1 MEGLLPHVKY
11 KSSRILEG
19 GVSSEVF
26 LIAVESKKGEEKIV
40 LRTEGGPPAEN
51 SIKTEYLLL
60 EKLHQTKV
68 PCAKPIHLD
77 HSKEILDKDFML
89 MTYLEGT
96 IEIPKIKNFGFL
108 NKMVGILKNIH
119 NVDTKI
125 LPTLPC
131 RFDPTYD
138 LFEFLPNARINKE
151 LKAILKGYDTSY
163 SGKPVLLHGD
173 FWPGNILWTK
183 DEISGVLDWEY
194 AAVGDPVSDLA
205 VASLELKYDYGK
217 RGVDRFLDLY
227 SKNFSID
234 QSRFSLWLIYVS
246 ASTLFFIDEWN
257 LEKARK
263 NIMKRQAKLTI
274 EEEFKFLSS
283 QLS

>member
-68 PCAKPIHLD
+68 PCANPIHLD

-108 NKMVGILKNIH
+108 NKMVEILKNIH
-119 NVDTKI
+119 NVNTEI

-163 SGKPVLLHGD
+163 LGKPVLLHGD

-194 AAVGDPVSDLA
+194 AAIGDPVSDLA

-234 QSRFSLWLIYVS
+234 QSRLSLWLIYVS

-263 NIMKRQAKLTI
+263 NLMKREAMLTI
-274 EEEFKFLSS
+274 EEEIKFLSS
-283 QLS
+283 Q

>member
-26 LIAVESKKGEEKIV
+26 LITVESNKGEEKIV

-173 FWPGNILWTK
+173 FWQGNILWTK

-194 AAVGDPVSDLA
+194 AAIGDPVSDLA

-263 NIMKRQAKLTI
+263 NLMKREAMLTI
-274 EEEFKFLSS
+274 EEEIKFLSS
-283 QLS
+283 Q

>member
-26 LIAVESKKGEEKIV
+26 LITVESKKGEEKIV

-173 FWPGNILWTK
+173 FWPGNILWIK

-194 AAVGDPVSDLA
+194 AAIGDPVSDLA

-234 QSRFSLWLIYVS
+234 QSRLSLWLIYVS

-263 NIMKRQAKLTI
+263 NLMKREAMLTI
-274 EEEFKFLSS
+274 EEEIKFLSS
-283 QLS
+283 Q

>member
-1 MEGLLPHVKY
+1 MEGILPHVKY

-194 AAVGDPVSDLA
+194 AAIGDPVSDLA

-263 NIMKRQAKLTI
+263 NLMKREAMLTI
-274 EEEFKFLSS
+274 EEEIKFLSS
-283 QLS
+283 Q

>member
-131 RFDPTYD
+131 RCDPTYD
-138 LFEFLPNARINKE
+138 LFEFLPNEKINKE

-263 NIMKRQAKLTI
+263 NLMKREAMLTI
-274 EEEFKFLSS
+274 EEEIKFLSS
-283 QLS
+283 Q

>member
-173 FWPGNILWTK
+173 FWQGNILWTK

-194 AAVGDPVSDLA
+194 AAIGDPLSDLA

-234 QSRFSLWLIYVS
+234 QSRLSLWLIYVS

-263 NIMKRQAKLTI
+263 NLMKREAMLTI
-274 EEEFKFLSS
+274 EEEIKFLSS
-283 QLS
+283 Q

>member
-26 LIAVESKKGEEKIV
+26 LIIVESKKGEEKIV
-40 LRTEGGPPAEN
+40 LRTEGGQPAEN

-108 NKMVGILKNIH
+108 NKMVAILKNIH

-194 AAVGDPVSDLA
+194 AAIGDPVSDLA

-234 QSRFSLWLIYVS
+234 QSRLSLWLIYVS

-263 NIMKRQAKLTI
+263 NLMKREAMLTI
-274 EEEFKFLSS
+274 EEEIKFLSS
-283 QLS
+283 Q

>member
-1 MEGLLPHVKY
+1 VEGLLPHVKY

-77 HSKEILDKDFML
+77 NSKEILDKDFML

-194 AAVGDPVSDLA
+194 AAIGDPVSDLA

-234 QSRFSLWLIYVS
+234 QTRFSLWLIYVS

-263 NIMKRQAKLTI
+263 NLMKREAMLTI
-274 EEEFKFLSS
+274 EEEIKFLSS
-283 QLS
+283 Q

>member
-1 MEGLLPHVKY
+1 MEGILPHVKY

-26 LIAVESKKGEEKIV
+26 LITVESKKGEEKIV

-194 AAVGDPVSDLA
+194 AAIGDPVSDLA

-263 NIMKRQAKLTI
+263 NLMKREAMLTI
-274 EEEFKFLSS
+274 EEEIKFLSS
-283 QLS
+283 Q

>member
-77 HSKEILDKDFML
+77 NSKEILDKDFML

-194 AAVGDPVSDLA
+194 AAIGDPVSDLA

-263 NIMKRQAKLTI
+263 NLMKREAMLTI
-274 EEEFKFLSS
+274 EEEIKFLSS
-283 QLS
+283 Q

>member
-26 LIAVESKKGEEKIV
+26 LITVESKKGEEKIV

-194 AAVGDPVSDLA
+194 AAIGDPVSDLA

-263 NIMKRQAKLTI
+263 NLMKREAMLTI
-274 EEEFKFLSS
+274 EEEIKFLSS
-283 QLS
+283 Q

>member
-26 LIAVESKKGEEKIV
+26 LIIVESKKGEEKIV

-51 SIKTEYLLL
+51 SIKTEYLLF

-96 IEIPKIKNFGFL
+96 IEIPEIKNFGFL

-151 LKAILKGYDTSY
+151 LKAILKDYDTSY

-194 AAVGDPVSDLA
+194 AAIGDPVSDLA

-234 QSRFSLWLIYVS
+234 QSRLSLWLIYVS

-263 NIMKRQAKLTI
+263 NLMKREAMLTI
-274 EEEFKFLSS
+274 EEEIKFLSS
-283 QLS
+283 Q

>member
-26 LIAVESKKGEEKIV
+26 LIIVESKKGEEKIV
-40 LRTEGGPPAEN
+40 LRTEGGQPAEN

-194 AAVGDPVSDLA
+194 AAIGDPVSDLA

-234 QSRFSLWLIYVS
+234 QSRLSLWLIYVS

-263 NIMKRQAKLTI
+263 NLMKREAMLTI
-274 EEEFKFLSS
+274 EEEIKFLSS
-283 QLS
+283 Q

>member
-26 LIAVESKKGEEKIV
+26 LIAVESRKGEEKIV

-68 PCAKPIHLD
+68 PCAKPIYLD
-77 HSKEILDKDFML
+77 NSKEILDKDFMI

-194 AAVGDPVSDLA
+194 AAIGDPVSDLA

-263 NIMKRQAKLTI
+263 NLMKREAMLTI
-274 EEEFKFLSS
+274 EEEIKFLSS
-283 QLS
+283 Q

>member
-26 LIAVESKKGEEKIV
+26 LIVVESKKGEEKIV

-138 LFEFLPNARINKE
+138 LFEFLPNEKINKE

-194 AAVGDPVSDLA
+194 AAIGDPVSDLA

-263 NIMKRQAKLTI
+263 NLMKREAMLTI
-274 EEEFKFLSS
+274 EEEIKFLSS
-283 QLS
+283 Q

>member
-26 LIAVESKKGEEKIV
+26 LIVVESKKGEEKIV
-40 LRTEGGPPAEN
+40 LRTEGGQPAEN

-138 LFEFLPNARINKE
+138 LFEFLPNARIIKE

-194 AAVGDPVSDLA
+194 AAIGDPVSDLA

-234 QSRFSLWLIYVS
+234 QSRLSLWLIYVS

-263 NIMKRQAKLTI
+263 NLMRREAMLTI
-274 EEEFKFLSS
+274 EEEIKYLSS
-283 QLS
+283 Q

>member
-138 LFEFLPNARINKE
+138 LFEFLPNARIIKE

-163 SGKPVLLHGD
+163 LGKPVLLHGD

-194 AAVGDPVSDLA
+194 AAIGDPVSDLA

-227 SKNFSID
+227 SKNFSSD
-234 QSRFSLWLIYVS
+234 QSRLSLWLIYVS

-263 NIMKRQAKLTI
+263 NLMKREAMLTI
-274 EEEFKFLSS
+274 EEEIKFLSS
-283 QLS
+283 Q

>member
-26 LIAVESKKGEEKIV
+26 LIVVESKKGEEKIV
-40 LRTEGGPPAEN
+40 LRTEGGQPAEN

-96 IEIPKIKNFGFL
+96 IEIPKIKDFGFL
-108 NKMVGILKNIH
+108 NKMVEILKNIH
-119 NVDTKI
+119 NVDTKT

-194 AAVGDPVSDLA
+194 AAIGDPVSDLA
-205 VASLELKYDYGK
+205 VASLELKYDYGR

-234 QSRFSLWLIYVS
+234 QSRLSLWLIYVS

-263 NIMKRQAKLTI
+263 NLMRREAMLTI
-274 EEEFKFLSS
+274 EEEIKYLSS
-283 QLS
+283 Q

>member
-26 LIAVESKKGEEKIV
+26 LIVVESKKGEEKIV
-40 LRTEGGPPAEN
+40 LRTEGGQPAEN

-77 HSKEILDKDFML
+77 HSKEILDKGFML

-194 AAVGDPVSDLA
+194 AAIGDPVSDLA
-205 VASLELKYDYGK
+205 VASLELKYDYGR

-234 QSRFSLWLIYVS
+234 QSRLSLWLIYVS

-263 NIMKRQAKLTI
+263 NLMRREAMLTI
-274 EEEFKFLSS
+274 EEEIKYLSS
-283 QLS
+283 Q

>member
-138 LFEFLPNARINKE
+138 LFEFLPNEKINKE

-194 AAVGDPVSDLA
+194 AAIGDPVSDLA

-263 NIMKRQAKLTI
+263 NLMKREAMLTI
-274 EEEFKFLSS
+274 EEEIKFLSS
-283 QLS
+283 Q

>member
-26 LIAVESKKGEEKIV
+26 LIVVESKKGEEKIV
-40 LRTEGGPPAEN
+40 LRTEGGQPAEN

-138 LFEFLPNARINKE
+138 LFEFLPNARIIKE

-194 AAVGDPVSDLA
+194 AAIGDPVSDLA

-234 QSRFSLWLIYVS
+234 QSRLSLWLIYVS

-263 NIMKRQAKLTI
+263 NLMKREAMLTI
-274 EEEFKFLSS
+274 EEEIKFLSS
-283 QLS
+283 Q

>member
-26 LIAVESKKGEEKIV
+26 LIIVESKKGEEKIV

-194 AAVGDPVSDLA
+194 AAIGDPVSDLA

-234 QSRFSLWLIYVS
+234 QSRLSLWLIYVS

-263 NIMKRQAKLTI
+263 NLMKREAMLTI
-274 EEEFKFLSS
+274 EEEIKFLSS
-283 QLS
+283 Q

>member
-26 LIAVESKKGEEKIV
+26 LIAVESRKGEEKIV
-40 LRTEGGPPAEN
+40 LRTEAGPPAEN

-194 AAVGDPVSDLA
+194 AAIGDPVSDLA

-234 QSRFSLWLIYVS
+234 QSRLSLWLIYVS

-263 NIMKRQAKLTI
+263 NLMKREAMLTI
-274 EEEFKFLSS
+274 EEEIKFLSS
-283 QLS
+283 Q

>member
-1 MEGLLPHVKY
+1 VEGLLPHVKY

-26 LIAVESKKGEEKIV
+26 LIVVESKKGEEKIV

-194 AAVGDPVSDLA
+194 AAIGDPVSDLA

-234 QSRFSLWLIYVS
+234 QSRLSLWLIYVS

-263 NIMKRQAKLTI
+263 NLMKREAMLTI
-274 EEEFKFLSS
+274 EEEIKFLSS
-283 QLS
+283 Q

>member
-19 GVSSEVF
+19 GVSSEVY

-77 HSKEILDKDFML
+77 NSKEILDKDFML

-194 AAVGDPVSDLA
+194 AAIGDPVSDLA

-263 NIMKRQAKLTI
+263 NLMKREAMLTI
-274 EEEFKFLSS
+274 EEEIKFLSS
-283 QLS
+283 Q

>member
-26 LIAVESKKGEEKIV
+26 LITVESKKGEEKIV

-138 LFEFLPNARINKE
+138 LFEFLPNEKINKE

-173 FWPGNILWTK
+173 FWQGNILWTK

-194 AAVGDPVSDLA
+194 AAIGDPVSDLA

-234 QSRFSLWLIYVS
+234 QSRLSLWLIYVS

-263 NIMKRQAKLTI
+263 NLMKREAMLTI
-274 EEEFKFLSS
+274 EEEIKFLSS
-283 QLS
+283 Q

>member
-26 LIAVESKKGEEKIV
+26 LIAVESRKGEEKIV

-131 RFDPTYD
+131 RCDPTYD
-138 LFEFLPNARINKE
+138 LFEFLPNEKINKE

-194 AAVGDPVSDLA
+194 AAIGDPVSDLA

-263 NIMKRQAKLTI
+263 NLMKREAMLTI
-274 EEEFKFLSS
+274 EEEIKFLSS
-283 QLS
+283 Q

>member
-1 MEGLLPHVKY
+1 MEGILPHVKY

-68 PCAKPIHLD
+68 PCAKPIYLD

-119 NVDTKI
+119 SVDTKI

-194 AAVGDPVSDLA
+194 AAIGDPVSDLA
-205 VASLELKYDYGK
+205 VASL
-217 RGVDRFLDLY
+217 
-227 SKNFSID
+227 
-234 QSRFSLWLIYVS
+234 
-246 ASTLFFIDEWN
+246 
-257 LEKARK
+257 
-263 NIMKRQAKLTI
+263 
-274 EEEFKFLSS
+274 
-283 QLS
+283 

>member
-26 LIAVESKKGEEKIV
+26 LIVVESKKGEEKIV

-194 AAVGDPVSDLA
+194 AAIGDPVSDLA

-234 QSRFSLWLIYVS
+234 QSRLSLWLIYVS

-263 NIMKRQAKLTI
+263 NLMKREAMLTI
-274 EEEFKFLSS
+274 EEEIKFLSS
-283 QLS
+283 Q

>member
-131 RFDPTYD
+131 RCDPTYD

-194 AAVGDPVSDLA
+194 AAIGDPVSDLA

-263 NIMKRQAKLTI
+263 NLMKREAMLTI
-274 EEEFKFLSS
+274 EEEIKFLSS
-283 QLS
+283 Q

>member
-11 KSSRILEG
+11 TSSRILEG

-26 LIAVESKKGEEKIV
+26 LIVTESNKGEEKIV

-108 NKMVGILKNIH
+108 
-119 NVDTKI
+119 
-125 LPTLPC
+125 TLIG
-131 RFDPTYD
+131 T
-138 LFEFLPNARINKE
+138 
-151 LKAILKGYDTSY
+151 GY
-163 SGKPVLLHGD
+163 
-173 FWPGNILWTK
+173 
-183 DEISGVLDWEY
+183 
-194 AAVGDPVSDLA
+194 LA
-205 VASLELKYDYGK
+205 C
-217 RGVDRFLDLY
+217 
-227 SKNFSID
+227 
-234 QSRFSLWLIYVS
+234 
-246 ASTLFFIDEWN
+246 
-257 LEKARK
+257 
-263 NIMKRQAKLTI
+263 
-274 EEEFKFLSS
+274 
-283 QLS
+283 

>member
-26 LIAVESKKGEEKIV
+26 LIVVESKKGEEKIV
-40 LRTEGGPPAEN
+40 LRTEGGQPAEN

-194 AAVGDPVSDLA
+194 AAIGDPVSDLA
-205 VASLELKYDYGK
+205 VASLELKYDYGR

-234 QSRFSLWLIYVS
+234 QSRLSLWLIYVS

-263 NIMKRQAKLTI
+263 NLMRREAMLTI
-274 EEEFKFLSS
+274 EEEIKFLSS
-283 QLS
+283 Q

>member
-26 LIAVESKKGEEKIV
+26 LISVESKKGEEKIV

-138 LFEFLPNARINKE
+138 LFEFLPNEKINKE

-173 FWPGNILWTK
+173 FWQGNILWTK

-194 AAVGDPVSDLA
+194 AAIGDPVSDLA

-234 QSRFSLWLIYVS
+234 QSRLSLWLIYVS

-263 NIMKRQAKLTI
+263 NLMKREAMLTI
-274 EEEFKFLSS
+274 EEEIKFLSS
-283 QLS
+283 Q

>member
-1 MEGLLPHVKY
+1 VEGLLPHVKY

-77 HSKEILDKDFML
+77 NSKEILDKDFML

-194 AAVGDPVSDLA
+194 AAIGDPVSDLA

-263 NIMKRQAKLTI
+263 NLMKREAMLTI
-274 EEEFKFLSS
+274 EEEIKFLSS
-283 QLS
+283 Q

>member
-173 FWPGNILWTK
+173 FWPGNILWAK

-194 AAVGDPVSDLA
+194 AAIGDPVSDLA

-263 NIMKRQAKLTI
+263 NLMKREAMLTI
-274 EEEFKFLSS
+274 EEEIKFLSS
-283 QLS
+283 Q

>member
-26 LIAVESKKGEEKIV
+26 LIVVESKKGEEKIV
-40 LRTEGGPPAEN
+40 LRTEGGQPAEN

-194 AAVGDPVSDLA
+194 AAIGDPVSDLA

-234 QSRFSLWLIYVS
+234 QSRLSLWLIYVS

-263 NIMKRQAKLTI
+263 NLMKREAMLTI
-274 EEEFKFLSS
+274 EEEIKFLSS
-283 QLS
+283 Q

>member
-26 LIAVESKKGEEKIV
+26 LITVESKNGEEKIV

-194 AAVGDPVSDLA
+194 AAIGDPVSDLA

-263 NIMKRQAKLTI
+263 NLMKREAMLTI
-274 EEEFKFLSS
+274 EEEIKFLSS
-283 QLS
+283 Q

>member
-26 LIAVESKKGEEKIV
+26 LITVESKKGEEKIV

-173 FWPGNILWTK
+173 FWPGNILWIK

-194 AAVGDPVSDLA
+194 AAIGDPVSDLA
-205 VASLELKYDYGK
+205 AASLELKYDYGK

-234 QSRFSLWLIYVS
+234 QSRLSLWLIYVS

-263 NIMKRQAKLTI
+263 NLMKREAMLTI
-274 EEEFKFLSS
+274 EEEIKFLSS
-283 QLS
+283 Q